1 MTKTE
6 LIDQLRRAK
15 SMPEIEGAFN
25 RAGIGGY
32 AKRIAVAQEAHGDRK
47 IYELEYCRLSAGDRY
62 CWEALELI
70 RKNKNNDRVN
80 LQN

>member
-1 MTKTE
+1 MTNTE

-15 SMPEIEGAFN
+15 SMPEIEDAFN
-25 RAGIGGY
+25 RLGIGGY
-32 AKRIAVAQEAHGDRK
+32 ENRIYILQEAHGDRK

-62 CWEALELI
+62 CWEAFELI